1 MSPSDPTIERTWRFD
16 QTTWKNGPIPGIMG
30 IVNVTPDSFSDGGSW
45 IVPEL
50 AVQHGLML
58 VEQGADILDIGGE
71 STRPGASPVSE
82 DEEIQRIR
90 PVIEGLVKQTKTPIS
105 IDTMKASVAQVAL
118 DAGAKIINDVS
129 GFEFDPQMVNV
140 ASQSECG
147 IILMHMLGTP
157 QTMQDDP
164 VYDDVVREVS
174 EYLSSRIDAISHHGI
189 DPERIVIDPGIGF
202 GKTAEHNLELL
213 TNIRRLH
220 NTGRPVLIGHSR
232 KRFLGKLIGRKLEER
247 LAGTIGVSIAL
258 AQQSV
263 ELIRVHDVAAVKDA
277 LTAWH
282 KLQASD

>member
-1 MSPSDPTIERTWRFD
+1 MRQSDPTIERTWRFD

-30 IVNVTPDSFSDGGSW
+30 IVNVTPDSFSDGGCW
-45 IVPEL
+45 IAPER
-50 AVQHGLML
+50 AIEHGLML

-82 DEEIQRIR
+82 DEEILRVR
-90 PVIEGLVKQTKTPIS
+90 PVIEGLVKQTNAPIS
-105 IDTMKASVAQVAL
+105 IDTMKASVAKVAL

-129 GFEFDPQMVNV
+129 GFDFDSEMIHV
-140 ASQSECG
+140 ASRSECG
-147 IILMHMLGTP
+147 VIIMHMLGTP

-174 EYLSSRIDAISHHGI
+174 EYLSARVDAISQSGI

-220 NTGRPVLIGHSR
+220 DTGRPVLIGHSR

-247 LAGTIGVSIAL
+247 LAGTVGVSIAL

-263 ELIRVHDVAAVKDA
+263 KLIRVHDVASVKDA
-277 LTAWH
+277 LIAWK
-282 KLQASD
+282 KLQTND